1 MFSYLWQKNEF
12 QQTWKEN
19 DSNLRN
25 ILAKLNLAVFIASV
39 QSKKVDCRS
48 KNFSKGVKLNGI
60 LGRIKP
66 EGINYV
72 P

>member
-25 ILAKLNLAVFIASV
+25 ILAKLNLAVFKASV
-39 QSKKVDCRS
+39 QSKK
-48 KNFSKGVKLNGI
+48 KLI
-60 LGRIKP
+60 ADQRTSQK
-66 EGINYV
+66 E
-72 P
+72 